1 MCVCVVEATRAA
13 RGVPAPTTG
22 TQGTL
27 RASWSLAPAANRPSI
42 ADSRVATGTTAAMR
56 RNTSV
61 SKSSPLATA
70 SGPADAAGA
79 TATFFPLGLG
89 LGVVELGGALAAS
102 ARRASTAARTTAA

>member
-1 MCVCVVEATRAA
+1 MCVCVCVVEATRAA

-61 SKSSPLATA
+61 SKSSPPATA
-70 SGPADAAGA
+70 SGPADAVDAAGA
-79 TATFFPLGLG
+79 TATFFPLGLPEDKWIS
-89 LGVVELGGALAAS
+89 LLSAAL
-102 ARRASTAARTTAA
+102 